1 MKEKRTDKKGI
12 KKKLVNAAGVL
23 LGIVIVA
30 FMLRKFIQN
39 WQEIRPY
46 LTECRIPL
54 FLASIVLYAAA
65 FLAIGWNWAHVLY
78 HMDKTLSVREYLHL
92 HMSSVLAKYIPGGIW
107 NIVGKAYLCSQ
118 QGVEKSTTTASIILE
133 YVFQIISSGLFFL
146 FLLPLLLKDYFTIWM
161 MILLVFMIIVVY
173 LLLPWGVSLGTRILG
188 KVFKED
194 LTGVE
199 MKAGYV
205 YRVLFRYVLVWLF
218 TGAGL
223 VVMALAFMKL
233 DVLQAVSLVLA
244 YPVSWVTGFLS
255 PSPNGIGVREG
266 ILQLLLGFSYEAGPL
281 LLIVLTTRIWTILG
295 EVLAVGGFQLYYK
308 ISEKRRSL

>member
-1 MKEKRTDKKGI
+1 
-12 KKKLVNAAGVL
+12 
-23 LGIVIVA
+23 
-30 FMLRKFIQN
+30 
-39 WQEIRPY
+39 
-46 LTECRIPL
+46 
-54 FLASIVLYAAA
+54 
-65 FLAIGWNWAHVLY
+65 
-78 HMDKTLSVREYLHL
+78 
-92 HMSSVLAKYIPGGIW
+92 
-107 NIVGKAYLCSQ
+107 
-118 QGVEKSTTTASIILE
+118 
-133 YVFQIISSGLFFL
+133 
-146 FLLPLLLKDYFTIWM
+146 
-161 MILLVFMIIVVY
+161 MILLVFLIIVVY

-255 PSPNGIGVREG
+255 PSPNGMGVREG